1 MKMLR
6 TLFHT
11 ALFLLYVNISSTA
24 VIKQTDC
31 GIKPTTVSIKRIVG
45 GEEAVAGEWPWMTA
59 LFHSQGNANQPPYF
73 KCGATLLSDRWIA
86 TAAHC
91 TLALPQIFFVRLGEH
106 DLSVKDNYE
115 QDIPVK
121 TVKCHPSFGIGAK
134 NLSTG
139 KIALYAEYDI
149 ALMELSKPARID
161 ARASPVCVD
170 PGLPDFSEG
179 KSCYIAGW
187 GNKKLH
193 TATEPRLL
201 HVSVPL
207 VSKEKCNHIK
217 SYGGVI
223 TDNMVCAGF
232 EQGGKDTCE
241 GDSGGPLL
249 CEKDGKWY
257 LHGISSFGHDACAI
271 AYKYG
276 VYTRVS
282 QFKDWVKKVTG
293 IDC

>member
-1 MKMLR
+1 MNFFIIAVLH
-6 TLFHT
+6 TT
-11 ALFLLYVNISSTA
+11 ALTKTA
-24 VIKQTDC
+24 DC
-31 GIKPTTVSIKRIVG
+31 GNKPLTYSTKRIVG
-45 GEEAVAGEWPWMTA
+45 GEEAVAGEWPWMVA
-59 LFHSQGNANQPPYF
+59 LFHSQGNHEAPYF
-73 KCGATLLSDRWIA
+73 KCGATLISEKWVA

-91 TLALPQIFFVRLGEH
+91 TLVLPQIFSVRLGEH
-106 DLSVKDNYE
+106 DLNVKDNYE
-115 QDIPVK
+115 QDISVK
-121 TVKCHPSFGIGAK
+121 NVVIHPSFGIGAK

-139 KIALYAEYDI
+139 KIGLYAEHDI
-149 ALMELSKPARID
+149 SLLELSKPAYFNERV
-161 ARASPVCVD
+161 SPVCVD
-170 PGLPDFSEG
+170 SGFPDFAEG
-179 KSCYIAGW
+179 KDCYISGW

-193 TATEPRLL
+193 TATEPKLL

-207 VSKEKCNHIK
+207 VSKETCNKEK

-249 CEKDGKWY
+249 CEKDNKWY

-282 QFKDWVKKVTG
+282 QFKKWIKDVTG